1 MATNKPAKPLK
12 PASPAGEFD
21 FSYKA
26 PYETKQEYRKKSN
39 RRPVEAGAG
48 DVTPPPGLYK
58 PLKGG
63 GAVKMAKGGDVRGT
77 GCATRGTKFSGV
89 K

>member
-26 PYETKQEYRKKSN
+26 PYKTKPEYRKKSN
-39 RRPVEAGAG
+39 RVPAEAGAG
-48 DVTPPPGLYK
+48 DVTPPPGLEK
-58 PLKGG
+58 PLKCGG
-63 GAVKMAKGGDVRGT
+63 SVKMAEGGAVRGT